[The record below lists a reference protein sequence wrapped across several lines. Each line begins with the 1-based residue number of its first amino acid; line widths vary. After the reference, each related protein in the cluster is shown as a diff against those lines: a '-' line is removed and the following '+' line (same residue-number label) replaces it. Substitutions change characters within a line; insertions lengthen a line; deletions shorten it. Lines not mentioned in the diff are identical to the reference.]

1 MMLSG
6 IGLKATLQQ
15 GGIDIILENAEVGN
29 NFNEHMVLPINW
41 RLKDPSEG
49 YTLESSN
56 TLFQEPQFAS
66 GVPITYTTNAPVP
79 EMGLRAAIAADEGA
93 VNEDH
98 FLLKYEF
105 SLIETATIYTEVPPL

>member
-1 MMLSG
+1 MLSG
-6 IGLKATLQQ
+6 IGFKAILQQ
-15 GGIDIILENAEVGN
+15 DGIDIILENAEVGN
-29 NFNEHMVLPINW
+29 FNDHMILPVNW

-66 GVPITYTTNAPVP
+66 GIPITYTTNAPVP
-79 EMGLRAAIAADEGA
+79 EKELRAAIAADEGA